1 MDYGWGRSS
10 SSSSLV
16 VDVVFSGVCVCCVV
30 RVRSRVLYIP
40 RNNFLLKK

>member
-1 MDYGWGRSS
+1 MDGVGLRLLLRW
-10 SSSSLV
+10 LLML
-16 VDVVFSGVCVCCVV
+16 FFLVCVCCVV